1 MYLFSYSELDNA
13 KKFFL
18 EHGFCVIKD
27 IIDNE
32 LIEKRIDEIWN
43 HPAYL
48 GNGLINRYNP
58 ETWNNS
64 NNWYTDD
71 KGFLDLNCGYSYVDL
86 EYYWKIRFHPKI
98 LSTFKYFLEED
109 ILLRLDR
116 TGIMRPTKNIKLNNG
131 YMVDKPEWKTKDGWL
146 HVDYNPFIDY
156 KKFNIQG
163 LLTLTEQTKT
173 SGGFCCVPDFNKNII
188 DWRKRQQQQEFDFDD
203 IYFFNKDDPVQK
215 DIFRLEAP
223 QGSLILWDGRT
234 AHSNYSNDDNTFRI
248 VDYVNFDRKSS
259 TSKTVIQRH
268 KTLGLELSLCST
280 DSYFPNNIQD
290 EYKALVNYEQYKN
303 IISTEKEKYGY
314 QLYKDAC
321 KLEANGECL
330 KAVKLYR
337 KSYKLCPIIED
348 I

>member
-98 LSTFKYFLEED
+98 LST
-109 ILLRLDR
+109 
-116 TGIMRPTKNIKLNNG
+116 
-131 YMVDKPEWKTKDGWL
+131 
-146 HVDYNPFIDY
+146 
-156 KKFNIQG
+156 
-163 LLTLTEQTKT
+163 
-173 SGGFCCVPDFNKNII
+173 
-188 DWRKRQQQQEFDFDD
+188 
-203 IYFFNKDDPVQK
+203 
-215 DIFRLEAP
+215 
-223 QGSLILWDGRT
+223 
-234 AHSNYSNDDNTFRI
+234 
-248 VDYVNFDRKSS
+248 
-259 TSKTVIQRH
+259 
-268 KTLGLELSLCST
+268 
-280 DSYFPNNIQD
+280 
-290 EYKALVNYEQYKN
+290 
-303 IISTEKEKYGY
+303 
-314 QLYKDAC
+314 
-321 KLEANGECL
+321 
-330 KAVKLYR
+330 
-337 KSYKLCPIIED
+337 
-348 I
+348 